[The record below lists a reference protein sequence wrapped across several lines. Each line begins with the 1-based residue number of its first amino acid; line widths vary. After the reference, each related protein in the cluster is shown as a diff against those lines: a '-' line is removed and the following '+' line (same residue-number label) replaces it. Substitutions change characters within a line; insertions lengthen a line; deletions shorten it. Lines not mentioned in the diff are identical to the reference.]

1 MSGPAQN
8 APAGR
13 MGELRGEAN
22 QAFATDESQLK
33 AKSGQLQGESEQA
46 MKTDESALMQ
56 KDQEIVSQLQQLSN
70 LPPEQTLVLGQKI
83 LQCAPGPRRPQHKQP
98 DCSARICARL

>member
-1 MSGPAQN
+1 MSGTAQN

-33 AKSGQLQGESEQA
+33 ARAGQMQGESQQA
-46 MKTDESALMQ
+46 LKTDESALMQ

-83 LQCAPGPRRPQHKQP
+83 LQCASGLRSP
-98 DCSARICARL
+98 A